1 MKKIFSLCVVAFV
14 GGLLFTACDDDS
26 TNEVATHGLEVT
38 SAQTSFPAT
47 GGTQTI
53 AVAQTPTS
61 VYTNDSWA
69 TASVSG
75 NSINVTATANPD
87 RQSRHATVVVKS
99 SALDSA
105 IVDIDQDGMII
116 SVEETSLTS
125 PYGDNAGALSCYI
138 KHNLDVTLSTSASWL
153 SAAIAGDSI
162 TINLQ
167 TNNSGEPRIGWVYYT
182 SGNITDSV
190 SVLQFDPENDIL
202 GNYEMYYYYNGWY
215 YVNTVLY
222 KKTDGSYA
230 MRFTD
235 SFMTGFDFEIPITL
249 DYDAPGF
256 FIHNMDNVGS
266 YTYNNVDY
274 TVIMMVAV
282 VYGSSVYYRSADYY
296 AHAEWTVDDE
306 GYPYF
311 PMSLSGGRATDSFYG
326 LSLGL
331 STDGTYTGF
340 RNAGRLIFLSFPY
353 AQFQKASDEGSEAKA
368 NKVPADG
375 PHKLTK
381 VPNRLSWK
389 APQLL
394 PVSDKTL

>member
-167 TNNSGEPRIGWVYYT
+167 ANNSGEPRMGWVYYT

-190 SVLQFDPENDIL
+190 SVVQFDSEKDIP
-202 GNYEMYYYYNGWY
+202 GDYEMYYYDDGWY
-215 YVNTVLY
+215 YLNTVLY

-235 SFMTGFDFEIPITL
+235 SFMTGFDFEIPVTL
-249 DYDAPGF
+249 NYDAPGF
-256 FIHNMDNVGS
+256 YIHNLDSIGS
-266 YTYNNVDY
+266 YTYRNVDY
-274 TVIMMVAV
+274 VAMMLVTASS
-282 VYGSSVYYRSADYY
+282 GSSVYYRSTDYY
-296 AHAEWTVDDE
+296 AYAEWTVDDE

-311 PMSLSGGRATDSFYG
+311 PMSLTDNSSYEFY
-326 LSLGL
+326 SLLIGL
-331 STDGTYTGF
+331 STDGTFTGF
-340 RNAGRLIFLSFPY
+340 RSAGRLTFLNFPY
-353 AQFQKASDEGSEAKA
+353 AQFQRVSDEGSEAKA

-389 APQLL
+389 ASQLL